1 MATYRQVH
9 ISFWQDP
16 YIEDLSAKE
25 KYFYIYLMTNSKTKQ
40 CGCYEISMK
49 LIKYETALTQQ
60 EIDAFITKLSIGN
73 KIRYNQENQEF
84 LILNWL
90 KHNSF
95 KSPKVLACIIKELQD
110 IKTEEFKQYIYD
122 FSNGSTSIDSLSIVY
137 RESIDTQ
144 SQKEEEK
151 EEEKEETYNYLL
163 KCVVDHLNT
172 VAGASYKPTTRKT
185 SDCIIARINE
195 GYTDF
200 EQYKHVIDVKAS
212 QWLNTE
218 QQKYLRPETLF
229 GPKFES
235 YLNEKQIAKPRKSDE
250 LKGAIGSPNPTVRIP
265 EW

>member
-49 LIKYETALTQQ
+49 LVKYETALTQQ
-60 EIDAFITKLSIGN
+60 EIDSFIVKLSIGN

-95 KSPKVLACIIKELQD
+95 RSPKVLSCILKELES
-110 IKTEEFKQYIYD
+110 IKTDEFKQYVYNFID
-122 FSNGSTSIDSLSIVY
+122 GSIPIDSLSIDY
-137 RESIDTQ
+137 PKSIGTGL
-144 SQKEEEK
+144 QKEK
-151 EEEKEETYNYLL
+151 EEEQEKTYNNTLVKDVIDYL
-163 KCVVDHLNT
+163 NE
-172 VAGASYKPTTRKT
+172 VACTSFKPTTKKT
-185 SDCIIARINE
+185 IDVITARVNE
-195 GYTDF
+195 GFSDL
-200 EQYKHVIDVKAS
+200 EQYKRVVDIKS
-212 QWLNTE
+212 SKWLNTE
-218 QQKYLRPETLF
+218 QAQYLRPETLF
-229 GPKFES
+229 GPKFEG
-235 YLNEKQIAKPRKSDE
+235 YLNEKPTVKVKATNE
-250 LKGAIGSPNPTVRIP
+250 LKGALGSPNPTKRVA